1 MVVLLLEV
9 GVSDSPSS
17 PESSVKTKGHDHI
30 WAQETVLPAEGV
42 YDQEVADHA
51 GDADGEDDGADG
63 VVGVVGHVHCGE
75 GVRGLGHHRHLEDKT
90 GNDRQM

>member
-1 MVVLLLEV
+1 MYTNCTQSERTTHSSDIILVWMVRFSKRHIRAQEVVVL
-9 GVSDSPSS
+9 
-17 PESSVKTKGHDHI
+17 
-30 WAQETVLPAEGV
+30 AEGV

-75 GVRGLGHHRHLEDKT
+75 GVLGLGRHRHLEDKT
-90 GNDRQM
+90 GKDM

>member
-1 MVVLLLEV
+1 MTHCIILSIMIFSLLTGSE
-9 GVSDSPSS
+9 
-17 PESSVKTKGHDHI
+17 EEQDHI
-30 WAQETVLPAEGV
+30 WAQEVVLPAEGV

-75 GVRGLGHHRHLEDKT
+75 RVRGFGRHRHLRTKQEMTCKSS
-90 GNDRQM
+90 